1 MSVSMKSH
9 LDMFCDSY
17 FNDTPPS
24 DWSYLSFLET
34 LKPVFMSTDQ
44 DVSLSENSALRKRYR
59 NVLKRIVSEK
69 RDNEQVKVATSLL
82 QKDETHGIKEFWE
95 NINLDKKVA
104 RERNNIFSSF
114 QKSRFI
120 LFGVT

>member
-82 QKDETHGIKEFWE
+82 QKVL
-95 NINLDKKVA
+95 NLHFLKQDSGGAVPTRVMGA
-104 RERNNIFSSF
+104 VPR
-114 QKSRFI
+114 
-120 LFGVT
+120 

>member
-1 MSVSMKSH
+1 
-9 LDMFCDSY
+9 MFCDSY

-95 NINLDKKVA
+95 NINLDKKWQENGCVLL
-104 RERNNIFSSF
+104 FLTF
-114 QKSRFI
+114 DYI
-120 LFGVT
+120 LVNLLSP

>member
-1 MSVSMKSH
+1 
-9 LDMFCDSY
+9 MFCDSY

-82 QKDETHGIKEFWE
+82 QKVL
-95 NINLDKKVA
+95 NLHFLKQ
-104 RERNNIFSSF
+104 ELHS
-114 QKSRFI
+114 
-120 LFGVT
+120 LGGVPFLLRGMGCRSYNVISCFEQLGGCRSYPGDGCRS

>member
-34 LKPVFMSTDQ
+34 LKPELH
-44 DVSLSENSALRKRYR
+44 SLGGVPFLLRGMGCRSY
-59 NVLKRIVSEK
+59 NVISCF
-69 RDNEQVKVATSLL
+69 EQLGGCRSYPG
-82 QKDETHGIKEFWE
+82 DGC
-95 NINLDKKVA
+95 
-104 RERNNIFSSF
+104 RS
-114 QKSRFI
+114 
-120 LFGVT
+120 